1 MNEPQVRVPA
11 LCAGALAF
19 ALLACGRGRGEAPRR
34 EVASASPGADETR
47 ALTWGGRARHFRVH
61 RPPARSPSARRPLV
75 LSLHG
80 GGGRAEGVSAQTGF
94 SALADREG
102 FVVAYPDGVDRGW
115 NDGRAGV
122 PSTAA
127 KENVDD
133 VGFLDAVLDA
143 LGRDP
148 DVDLRR
154 VYVTGISNGAFM
166 ASRYACERS
175 ARVAGIG
182 LVAGSLGPEL
192 AATCR
197 LARPVAVI
205 AFLGTADPLVP
216 YEGGVVHLG
225 PFERGLTASARDAM
239 HVFYTQSRCGEPR
252 ALPAVPDVD
261 PGDGSTARVEAAACA
276 EDTSVQLY
284 TLEGGGHTWPGG
296 KQYLPARVV
305 GRVNRDV
312 DATATMWAFF
322 QEHGRRGP

>member
-1 MNEPQVRVPA
+1 MRPLGVAA
-11 LCAGALAF
+11 LGAALAC
-19 ALLACGRGRGEAPRR
+19 AALACGRTRAEAPRR
-34 EVASASPGADETR
+34 EGAEAAGGADEARTI
-47 ALTWGGRARHFRVH
+47 AWGGRERRYLVH
-61 RPPARSPSARRPLV
+61 APPRRGAGRRALV

-80 GGGRAEGVSAQTGF
+80 GGGHAAGVAAQTGF

-102 FVVAYPDGVDRGW
+102 FVVAYPDGVDKGW

-133 VGFLDAVLDA
+133 VGFLTAVLDDLA
-143 LGRDP
+143 RGPLGVDP
-148 DVDLRR
+148 AR

-166 ASRYACERS
+166 SSRFACERS
-175 ARVAGIG
+175 ERVAAIG
-182 LVAGSLGPEL
+182 LVAGTMGPEL
-192 AATCR
+192 AARCR

-205 AFLGTADPLVP
+205 AFLGTEDPLVP

-225 PFERGLTASARDAM
+225 PFERGRTAAARDAM
-239 HVFYTQSRCGEPR
+239 RVFSTQNRCGELR
-252 ALPAVPDVD
+252 AGAPVADRDPD
-261 PGDGSTARVEAAACA
+261 DGSVARVEAAACA

-296 KQYLPARVV
+296 KQYLPARLV

-322 QEHGRRGP
+322 REHGRRAP